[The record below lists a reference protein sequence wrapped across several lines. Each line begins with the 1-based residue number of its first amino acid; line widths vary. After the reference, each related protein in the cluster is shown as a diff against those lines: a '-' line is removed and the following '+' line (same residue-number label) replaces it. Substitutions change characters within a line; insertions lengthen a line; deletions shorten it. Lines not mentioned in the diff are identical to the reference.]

1 MTNTLLQTIEADL
14 SAGESWLE
22 DEALGA
28 GLFIW
33 NTLKGAFIA
42 LGPTLGN
49 DLVAVLT
56 GAVQNAAA
64 GDSVETIETNALNTA
79 SADAKT
85 ALQTAGSAVA
95 QQLIIGIKN
104 NLVNT
109 VAAAPAAPA
118 ATPAA

>member
-104 NLVNT
+104 NLANT
-109 VAAAPAAPA
+109 VAAAPAA
-118 ATPAA
+118 TPAA

>member
-1 MTNTLLQTIEADL
+1 MTTVTTGNLLQTIEADL
-14 SAGESWLE
+14 KAGESWLE
-22 DEALGA
+22 QEALGA

-79 SADAKT
+79 TADGKA
-85 ALQTAGSAVA
+85 ALAAAGSAVS
-95 QQLIIGIKN
+95 QQIIIGIKN
-104 NLVNT
+104 NLTST
-109 VAAAPAAPA
+109 VATATATA
-118 ATPAA
+118 AT